1 MTGSGAFNSADV
13 GRPFGRHCGE
23 IRVGETRTAER
34 KRKPARAAGTPKRE
48 CPEAGCPGQ
57 RDAAEDAE
65 EDGGKGGEFLDRL
78 GERLLLGQKTKGGKV
93 SPGYSSIVGVRHCVF
108 CTRIGQFAGA
118 YGVSSEFL
126 NLGRHGLLSN
136 LVRREVEF
144 SLVVVEVLGLPQD
157 ATLRLTTS
165 LPKLA

>member
-1 MTGSGAFNSADV
+1 V
-13 GRPFGRHCGE
+13 GC
-23 IRVGETRTAER
+23 
-34 KRKPARAAGTPKRE
+34 
-48 CPEAGCPGQ
+48 
-57 RDAAEDAE
+57 
-65 EDGGKGGEFLDRL
+65 
-78 GERLLLGQKTKGGKV
+78 
-93 SPGYSSIVGVRHCVF
+93 
-108 CTRIGQFAGA
+108 RIGQFAGA